1 MKVQNCQGDNSALM
15 LTPPNSQK
23 NIKDMTSAIL
33 SWMDFVYNIQL
44 FFPGDSEGLES
55 YFLYTQPMS
64 WRDAQRYCR
73 QKHIDLA
80 SVKTKEQNAEI
91 KDQAKGNTIWIGLIR
106 EGWMWSDG
114 SEGSFR
120 NWDEN
125 NPDNAGG
132 AQKCVAILKS
142 LQHQWDDSVCDV
154 SYPFFCQGGELFQIK
169 KPNKLVFPEQMWKCS
184 FR

>member
-1 MKVQNCQGDNSALM
+1 
-15 LTPPNSQK
+15 
-23 NIKDMTSAIL
+23 MTSAIL